1 MKSMIMPSTRCL
13 TYAVLLQTTVRAS
26 MVTTAWNKIDFFAI
40 RVNETMSQ
48 VDVTPPACP
57 TLRSD
62 VFCSTDWDPYI
73 CGTNACGYSNY
84 CDAEGSGF
92 NVTTECEKSIVTES
106 AVASCPDW
114 LTPDF
119 FCAAYWD
126 PYECG
131 PNNCEY
137 GNECEATLAGFNVTT
152 NCTSS
157 VMSEPSMSPTRKPN
171 CPSIPEDLFCEESW
185 KPYLCVDSCRYS
197 NDCYASASGF
207 NVTSDCIELPLWGGT
222 THFLD
227 IDAWLTVTCIHSFIY
242 MYKTYRL
249 VWNATGLCTPVAW
262 HTEQNT
268 INLLMHIWS
277 HIHFAHWISLCRNNI
292 YIYWYSV
299 NDKSCYG

>member
-1 MKSMIMPSTRCL
+1 MIDEYFTVNPIYSIFPFLHEITKQTPFLKPNIKSTMIMPSTRGL
-13 TYAVLLQTTVRAS
+13 PYAVLLTSMVRAS
-26 MVTTAWNKIDFFAI
+26 TVTYAWDKIDFFAL
-40 RVNETMSQ
+40 RVNQTMSQ
-48 VDVTPPACP
+48 VDVTPPPACP

-62 VFCSTDWDPYI
+62 VVCSTDWDPYI

-92 NVTTECEKSIVTES
+92 NVTTECEKSTLTEN

-114 LTPDF
+114 QVPDF

-157 VMSEPSMSPTRKPN
+157 ATSQPSMSPTRKPN

-207 NVTSDCIELPLWGGT
+207 NVTSDCIELPT
-222 THFLD
+222 
-227 IDAWLTVTCIHSFIY
+227 
-242 MYKTYRL
+242 
-249 VWNATGLCTPVAW
+249 
-262 HTEQNT
+262 
-268 INLLMHIWS
+268 
-277 HIHFAHWISLCRNNI
+277 
-292 YIYWYSV
+292 
-299 NDKSCYG
+299 